1 MTDKAAVATHA
12 RTLAH
17 MSAWFAGP
25 KAENGDW
32 FTASLTSIA
41 NDYYSWRRNYFPE
54 DGVIIDSRMRR
65 DAEDFQ
71 DAFNDR
77 LLELLARL
85 KGDFPFQSPRY
96 AAHMVAEQTLP
107 SIAGY
112 FAAMLYNPNN
122 VSADSAPVTVRLEL
136 EACAMIAKML
146 GYGPQSWAH
155 LTSGGTLA
163 NIEALWMARTVK
175 YLPFV
180 VRDMRKSLN
189 LASMPQRTTRDLL
202 HMSPDDALHALARV
216 FDDAY
221 AAFGHDDATI
231 VRCIQAY
238 LASPHNV
245 VEQGLPRI
253 IKALDSSPILL
264 VPETHH
270 YCFEKALDTLGI
282 GRSAIRPVAVDA
294 EFRMRVDDLEVT
306 LQRIED
312 VGDHVLAV
320 VSVVGTTEEGA
331 VDPVDEILRLRSSRE
346 SAGLGSF
353 WLHAD
358 GAYGGYLRTMTIPKR
373 IGLGEPVTT
382 VRIASR
388 ELQLPLKLPEHSACD
403 ALERLG
409 ECDSITI
416 DPHKLGY
423 IPYPA
428 GAICFKSNLVKPI
441 ARQDAPYIEG
451 KPRDV
456 QFERTS
462 QSIGLYV
469 LEGSKPGAAAAGV
482 WLSHSLIPLDNTGH
496 GVLIRETVRNACE
509 LHALLE
515 QYPQY
520 TPTSMRALCL
530 CPPGSNIVCYAFTPA
545 SNLASLTQINELNQ
559 RLFARFT
566 LEDGKRVYDQ
576 RFFVSRTTLAP
587 SRYVAQ
593 SVAPFLARLN
603 VTAQA
608 YEHAGGVFLL
618 RSTLMN
624 PWYSAAKER
633 GRHFLSELVEELFTA
648 AEQEW
653 RSISQSL

>member
-253 IKALDSSPILL
+253 IKALDSSPVLL

-282 GRSAIRPVAVDA
+282 GRAAIRPVAVDA

>member
-253 IKALDSSPILL
+253 IKALDSSPVLL

-282 GRSAIRPVAVDA
+282 GRAAIRPVAVDA

-320 VSVVGTTEEGA
+320 VSVVGKTEEGA

-358 GAYGGYLRTMTIPKR
+358 GAYGGYLRTMTIPTR

-388 ELQLPLKLPEHSACD
+388 ELQLPLKLPERSACD

-515 QYPQY
+515 QYPHY
-520 TPTSMRALCL
+520 TPTPMRALCL

-624 PWYSAAKER
+624 PWYSAAKQR

>member
-1 MTDKAAVATHA
+1 MPEQPSPDLSN
-12 RTLAH
+12 TLAH
-17 MSAWFAGP
+17 MAAWFAGP

-32 FTASLTSIA
+32 FAASLTSIA
-41 NDYYSWRRNYFPE
+41 HDYYSWRRNYFPE
-54 DGVIIDSRMRR
+54 DGVILDSRMRR
-65 DAEDFQ
+65 DAEPFQ
-71 DAFNDR
+71 DAFHDR

-107 SIAGY
+107 AIAGY

-122 VSADSAPVTVRLEL
+122 VSADSAPVTVRLEI

-146 GYGPQSWAH
+146 GYGTDSWAH

-180 VRDMRKSLN
+180 VRDMREQLV
-189 LASMPQRTTRDLL
+189 LAPLPQRTPRDLL
-202 HMSPDDALHALARV
+202 NMSPDAALQSLARV

-221 AAFGHDDATI
+221 AALGKSDQTI
-231 VRCIQAY
+231 VRCIRAY
-238 LASPHNV
+238 LESPHNV
-245 VEQGLPRI
+245 VERGLHSI
-253 IKALDSSPILL
+253 IKSLDSTPVLL

-282 GRSAIRPVAVDA
+282 GRAAIRPVAVDA
-294 EFRMRVDDLEVT
+294 EFRMRIDDLDAT
-306 LQRIED
+306 LDEADRAGE
-312 VGDHVLAV
+312 HVLAV
-320 VSVVGTTEEGA
+320 VAVVGTTEEGA
-331 VDPVDEILRLRSSRE
+331 VDPVDEILNLRATRHA
-346 SAGLGSF
+346 AGFGSF

-358 GAYGGYLRTMTIPKR
+358 GAYGGYLRTMTIPTR
-373 IGLGEPVTT
+373 IGLGEPVAT
-382 VRIASR
+382 VRIAGR
-388 ELQLPLKLPEHSACD
+388 DIDLPLKLPEHSACN

-456 QFERTS
+456 QYERTS

-482 WLSHSLIPLDNTGH
+482 WLSHSLIPLDTTGH

-515 QYPQY
+515 QYPRHTR
-520 TPTSMRALCL
+520 TPMRAECV
-530 CPPGSNIVCYAFTPA
+530 CPPGSNIVCYAFMPA
-545 SNLASLTQINELNQ
+545 SNVASLAQINQLNH

-566 LEDGKRVYDQ
+566 LEEDKRVYDQ

-587 SRYVAQ
+587 SRYAAET
-593 SVAPFLARLN
+593 VAPFLARLN
-603 VTAQA
+603 VTEQA
-608 YEHAGGVFLL
+608 YQHEGGVFLL

-624 PWYSAAKER
+624 PWYTAAKKR
-633 GRHFLSELVEELFTA
+633 GRFFLSELVAELYAA
-648 AEQEW
+648 AETEW
-653 RSISQSL
+653 NAIQSA